1 MLAGNG
7 EWIWRPLNNPKH
19 LAVSS
24 YAMENPQGFGLL
36 QRGRQFSRF
45 EDIDDRYERPSAW
58 ITPKGDWGKGN

>member
-1 MLAGNG
+1 MTRTAIHSCEGNG

-36 QRGRQFSRF
+36 QRGRGSRALK
-45 EDIDDRYERPSAW
+45 I
-58 ITPKGDWGKGN
+58 